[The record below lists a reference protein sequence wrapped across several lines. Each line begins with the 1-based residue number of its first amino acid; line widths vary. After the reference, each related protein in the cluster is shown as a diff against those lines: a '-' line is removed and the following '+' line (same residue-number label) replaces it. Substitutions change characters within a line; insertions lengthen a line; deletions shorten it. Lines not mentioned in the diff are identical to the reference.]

1 MTEKCYKITLDRL
14 TSSDAFFDASA
25 EELRVLLVI
34 FSFGGRAVSRESVS
48 ALAGVSEARA
58 ASALSLWESAGIIA
72 ECASLTDEFE
82 TSPLGT
88 GLAEEKST
96 AVAKSIRNSHLAEA
110 IAEVL
115 DSKKGFD
122 IEVVYVADKTVLA
135 EYFVICSGNTSTH
148 IKSLVDETEYKIG
161 QRDLMPY
168 HVEGKDNNS
177 WIVMDYSNVIVHVF
191 TREAREFYNLE
202 KLYEN

>member
-1 MTEKCYKITLDRL
+1 MNENIEMMSNEL
-14 TSSDAFFDASA
+14 SSLVDASA
-25 EELRVLLVI
+25 KE
-34 FSFGGRAVSRESVS
+34 
-48 ALAGVSEARA
+48 
-58 ASALSLWESAGIIA
+58 
-72 ECASLTDEFE
+72 
-82 TSPLGT
+82 
-88 GLAEEKST
+88 
-96 AVAKSIRNSHLAEA
+96 LAEA

-122 IEVVYVADKTVLA
+122 IQVIPVADKTVIA

-161 QRDLMPY
+161 LRNVMPY

-177 WIVMDYSNVIVHVF
+177 WIVMDYSHVIVHVF

>member
-1 MTEKCYKITLDRL
+1 MNEINEMTTPTLPSL
-14 TSSDAFFDASA
+14 ENADAK
-25 EELRVLLVI
+25 E
-34 FSFGGRAVSRESVS
+34 
-48 ALAGVSEARA
+48 
-58 ASALSLWESAGIIA
+58 
-72 ECASLTDEFE
+72 
-82 TSPLGT
+82 
-88 GLAEEKST
+88 
-96 AVAKSIRNSHLAEA
+96 LAEA

-122 IEVVYVADKTVLA
+122 IEVIYVADKTVVA
-135 EYFVICSGNTSTH
+135 EYFVVCSGNTSTH

-161 QRDLMPY
+161 QRNLLPY

-177 WIVMDYSNVIVHVF
+177 WIVMDYSNVIVHVI